1 MDSLITY
8 YLEHTFSP
16 EQLEDILGAFA
27 SMETFE
33 LPHFQQKYID
43 LLSNSENMSSAD
55 VQDSFY
61 RLVVEDSKELLK
73 RHGIKIND
81 IASLS
86 QIVEILTSLAILQ
99 NLENPEPVLITLES
113 LEPDIT
119 KLFRIISDYTV
130 MSEVDL
136 YTIIEDADFRLL
148 DAIKKVCIAL
158 EDSNVDTKVINQ
170 TVHLELLKILD
181 QYTKDA
187 KLTPV
192 GIELVR
198 SGFNVGYRFS
208 EYISSVRGT
217 NVEKTYEDVA
227 KDVYS
232 LLIISSDG
240 IAAPIVIYKKYCDQL
255 FDSMSTAA
263 EVERHLVA
271 FIQNFKEYTEFVRA
285 QNSVS

>member
-8 YLEHTFSP
+8 YLEHTFST
-16 EQLEDILGAFA
+16 EQLEDVLGAFA

-43 LLSNSENMSSAD
+43 LLSNSENMSGAD

-61 RLVVEDSKELLK
+61 RMVVEDSKELLK
-73 RHGIKIND
+73 RHGIKVTE
-81 IASLS
+81 IATLS
-86 QIVEILTSLAILQ
+86 QLVEVLTSLAILQ

-113 LEPDIT
+113 LEPDMV

-136 YTIIEDADFRLL
+136 YTVIEDADFRLL
-148 DAIKKVCIAL
+148 DAIKKICISL
-158 EDSNVDTKVINQ
+158 EDSNVDSKVVNQ
-170 TVHLELLKILD
+170 TTHLELLKILD
-181 QYTKDA
+181 QYTKDS

-208 EYISSVRGT
+208 EYISSIRGA

-240 IAAPIVIYKKYCDQL
+240 ITAPIVIYKKYCDQL